1 MGTLAG
7 THNRR
12 NGGETAMQYTTEK
25 IEQTRNNIVQ
35 TEQRIA
41 RQRRRVEKML
51 VERHPADDAQ
61 AQLLIMEQS
70 LIAMTR
76 FLKNLERDLEQ
87 GALSLQRHQTNKR
100 IKAAQTRAAEEGA
113 EPGPAKT
120 AGIADNS

>member
-1 MGTLAG
+1 
-7 THNRR
+7 
-12 NGGETAMQYTTEK
+12 MQYTTEK

-51 VERHPADDAQ
+51 IERHPADEAQ

-76 FLKNLERDLEQ
+76 FLKNLERDLEM
-87 GALSLQRHQTNKR
+87 GDLSLHRHQTAKR
-100 IKAAQTRAAEEGA
+100 IKAAQDRSAAEATELQ
-113 EPGPAKT
+113 PPKSTQTT
-120 AGIADNS
+120 ANNS